1 MKNIVKNCISNS
13 IECKEKILNNEGM
26 LDQIVVICEKIIEMY
41 KNKNRIYICGNGGSA
56 ADSQHF
62 AAELVGRFMME
73 REGLPAIALTTDS
86 SILTSIGNDYSYD
99 TVFKRQVEALV
110 TEGDILFV
118 ISTSGNSNNLVNALD
133 EAKKRGAT
141 TIGLLGKSGGKCKD
155 LCDYKI
161 VVDYDKT
168 PSIQESHIMIIH
180 TICKIVEDTLYEK

>member
-1 MKNIVKNCISNS
+1 MNSIIKNCILNS
-13 IECKEKILNNEGM
+13 IECKEKILNNEEM
-26 LDQIVVICEKIIEMY
+26 IKKIEIVCEKIIEMY
-41 KNKNRIYICGNGGSA
+41 KNNNRIYICGNGGSA

-110 TEGDILFV
+110 KEGDILFV
-118 ISTSGNSNNLVNALD
+118 ISTSGNSNNLVNALV
-133 EAKKRGAT
+133 EAKQRGAI
-141 TIGLLGKSGGKCKD
+141 TIGLLGKTGGKCKE
-155 LCDYKI
+155 LCDYEI

-168 PSIQESHIMIIH
+168 PCIQESHIMIIH